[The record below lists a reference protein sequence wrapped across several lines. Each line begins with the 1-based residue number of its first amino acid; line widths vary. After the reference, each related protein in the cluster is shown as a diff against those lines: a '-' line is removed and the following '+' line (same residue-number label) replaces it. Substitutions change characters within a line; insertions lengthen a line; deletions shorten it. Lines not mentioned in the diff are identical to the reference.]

1 MAFVTV
7 AATAALVG
15 TGLKAVGGIGQAIG
29 SGIKAK
35 RAKEEAEEAQNKLD
49 KQKEMFMHLDTS
61 NPYLNMENVADDL
74 VVNQHFRAGAKIHSI
89 TNATSLLVDRSST
102 NTAAATGQ
110 IVKFLGVTTAYTSP
124 AATKSILIGGTFS
137 NLTQNDINVYVEV
150 VDQSASVSG
159 AAGISSVQLASDI
172 PIPNGSSFVISEA
185 GKTILEALDQV
196 TVYCDTANAVDV
208 NLAILSGVS

>member
-1 MAFVTV
+1 MAESFTNKIVR
-7 AATAALVG
+7 AAGIVSTTDAGASIGAGASAITSIQTADLNVG
-15 TGLKAVGGIGQAIG
+15 
-29 SGIKAK
+29 
-35 RAKEEAEEAQNKLD
+35 
-49 KQKEMFMHLDTS
+49 
-61 NPYLNMENVADDL
+61 DL

-102 NTAAATGQ
+102 NTAAATNQ

-137 NLTQNDINVYVEV
+137 NLTQNDINIYVEV

-185 GKTILEALDQV
+185 GKTILEAFDQI
-196 TVYCDTANAVDV
+196 TVYCDTADAVDV